1 MDYVRYLRSMVGT
14 KPVIIVSAGVVI
26 FDASG
31 RLLMQRRTDDGTW
44 GLIGGFMEL
53 GKTVETAARREV
65 FEETGLTV
73 GALTLFE
80 VFSSRE
86 LVSFPNGDRT
96 QVVTVSYL
104 TEEVRETLRPDIEG
118 LELRYF
124 ALHALPEPLFAPNTL
139 SSRQF
144 GRSTPLQPSAGVKF
158 YLCER
163 VKNARVSDMAAR
175 I

>member
-1 MDYVRYLRSMVGT
+1 MVGT
-14 KPVIIVSAGVVI
+14 EPVIMVSAGVVI

-31 RLLMQRRTDDGTW
+31 RLLMQRRADSGTW
-44 GLIGGFMEL
+44 GLIGGLMEL
-53 GKTVETAARREV
+53 GETVEEAARREV

-86 LVSFPNGDRT
+86 LMEFPNGDQT

-104 TEEVRETLRPDIEG
+104 TDTVRGTLRPDSEG

-124 ALHALPEPLFAPNTL
+124 DLGALPGNLFPPNVPILEAIQRRFAT
-139 SSRQF
+139 
-144 GRSTPLQPSAGVKF
+144 
-158 YLCER
+158 
-163 VKNARVSDMAAR
+163 
-175 I
+175 